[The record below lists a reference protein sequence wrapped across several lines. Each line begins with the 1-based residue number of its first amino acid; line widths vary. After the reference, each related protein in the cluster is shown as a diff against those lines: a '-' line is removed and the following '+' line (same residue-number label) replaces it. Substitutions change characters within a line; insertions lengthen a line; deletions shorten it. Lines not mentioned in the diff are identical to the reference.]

1 MMQVEIWSDVVC
13 PWCYIGK
20 RRFERALAQFAHRD
34 EVDLVWRSY
43 ELNPGAPRSQAMQG
57 SYAERLA
64 AKYGM
69 TPEQAE
75 ARLAHMTNLAA
86 EEGLDFRFDLAR
98 GGNTFD
104 AHRLLHL
111 ARERGV
117 QDALKER
124 FDRATFGEGLSV
136 SDHDELAALAVEV
149 GLDADDV
156 RATLSSGAYAD
167 AVRADEEQAL
177 EYGITGVPFFVVDGK
192 FGVSGAQ
199 DPERLL
205 KVLDHAWSER
215 SPITVLAGG
224 DEPGAACE
232 GDDCAI

>member
-20 RRFERALAQFAHRD
+20 RRFETALAQFAHRD
-34 EVDLVWRSY
+34 EVDRVWRSF
-43 ELNPGAPRSQAMQG
+43 ELNPGAPRSQDMQG

-64 AKYGM
+64 AKYHM
-69 TPEQAE
+69 TLEQAD

-86 EEGLDFRFDLAR
+86 EEGLDFNFDLAR

-136 SDHDELAALAVEV
+136 SDHDALAALAIEV
-149 GLDADDV
+149 GLDADEV
-156 RATLSSGAYAD
+156 RETLASGAYAD

-199 DPERLL
+199 DPERIL
-205 KVLDHAWSER
+205 KVLEHAWSER
-215 SPITVLAGG
+215 SPITVLAG
-224 DEPGAACE
+224 DDAGAACE

>member
-20 RRFERALAQFAHRD
+20 RRFETARSGFAHRD

-43 ELNPGAPRSQAMQG
+43 ELNPGAPRSTDMQG

-64 AKYGM
+64 AKYRM

-75 ARLAHMTNLAA
+75 ARLDHMTNLAA
-86 EEGLDFRFDLAR
+86 EEGLVFRFELAK

-136 SDHDELAALAVEV
+136 SDHAELAALAVEV
-149 GLDADDV
+149 GLDADEV
-156 RATLSSGAYAD
+156 RETLASGAYAD

-215 SPITVLAGG
+215 SPITVLAGS
-224 DEPGAACE
+224 DDAGAACE